1 MDDLKVGQQVLKR
14 FPGYGGRRVYVGVI
28 AEVLADARKVR
39 LEWDDDEETLMTFA
53 AVRKALAAPPSPERK
68 APRAAAATPA
78 ATLPEV
84 DAGARPKRA
93 RAAPAVL
100 TYARP
105 KKAKRKAAASDSEAE
120 ASSDFSESDSD
131 FESESEDDRPKRKRK
146 AAAATKA
153 APTTAAKKAA
163 AAKGAKGAPEERP
176 LTEAEKG
183 TAGKP
188 TAGLAP
194 PMAGRFSGE
203 YRYAIGTV
211 VSVACSS
218 TGRWVRGHVI
228 MHLRGG
234 VTTLYAV
241 QKVRCLFERMQGG
254 KQHYEDV
261 DVTTE
266 AKADLKVVAL
276 DEPRREVRKWTSG
289 TPCMRAS
296 NLEHAA
302 QSKDAA
308 FDPSVGFGASKDRAK
323 QSTGRYSGGADVE
336 AGLAKAEALAA
347 TYLAAGKHGEAQVL
361 KCLEELGDTWP
372 TQDRPNVTPD
382 GKPVHGMCFGAVFV
396 LGGVGMA
403 VSNVSEHFPKLTK
416 LVTTWVVASL
426 PEAFPFSSLQINYN
440 YRARKHVDGNNIGPS
455 YIRAIGDHSGGELWT
470 ADKFI
475 VTTDDDGAPLVKGGG
490 GPDVLDCRKRWMLF
504 NGNEEHET
512 RPYFAG
518 KGAKPGT
525 KGGTR
530 ISFIVFSHQAYNK
543 LSTPVA
549 TRLRGLGFT
558 ACSDDGVD
566 LPYFTKYR
574 IDKKEFDAD
583 ENVKYFRY
591 QHKRAVELPPP
602 TAQNAVSIECYG
614 LTMARGGGWM
624 SHCDAK
630 AKRTVHELTPNMT
643 GFHVLQLDVDA
654 KKGVQLKNAFVDK
667 TRFNIYAKTDPE
679 TDRFAKFVKGLKPNA
694 VVAICITDTAVAAKR
709 PPGKKLYDAL
719 VDLGAPENMEKIGY
733 RFPFAFLGV
742 KGAKPGSAVV
752 LMDKTKFLL
761 RIDAT
766 VVRAADGSVSL
777 TGVKEEKTDITTKV
791 ILVKDHAQ
799 ER

>member
-1 MDDLKVGQQVLKR
+1 MSSPSPKKRCPKPWRPLFAAGSRVECRHGGGDVFYPGVVKAVTSDGHYDVDYDDGDEERGKK
-14 FPGYGGRRVYVGVI
+14 FPGYGSGVFDGRV
-28 AEVLADARKVR
+28 AEIFPAEKKVR
-39 LEWDDDEETLMTFA
+39 VAWSDGEETFMTVA
-53 AVRKALAAPPSPERK
+53 AVRKAMDHPPSPAK
-68 APRAAAATPA
+68 PVKRAAASAPPA
-78 ATLPEV
+78 PLPALEA
-84 DAGARPKRA
+84 AGGRPKRA
-93 RAAPAVL
+93 QGARAHS
-100 TYARP
+100 
-105 KKAKRKAAASDSEAE
+105 SDD
-120 ASSDFSESDSD
+120 ASS
-131 FESESEDDRPKRKRK
+131 EDEKPKRKRK
-146 AAAATKA
+146 AAAAKKKA
-153 APTTAAKKAA
+153 PAAKKKAA
-163 AAKGAKGAPEERP
+163 AAPERP

-194 PMAGRFSGE
+194 PMAGQYSGE
-203 YRYAIGTV
+203 YRFAIGTV
-211 VSVACSS
+211 VSVKCTS

-234 VTTLYAV
+234 VTTFYAV
-241 QKVRCLFERMQGG
+241 EKARCLFERMQG
-254 KQHYEDV
+254 KNQHYEDV
-261 DVTTE
+261 DVTTQ
-266 AKADLKVVAL
+266 KAAAACVVAL
-276 DEPRREVRKWTSG
+276 DEPPREVRKWTSG

-302 QSKDAA
+302 AVKDAP
-308 FDPSVGFGASKDRAK
+308 FDPSLGFGASKLRTK
-323 QSTGRYSGGADVE
+323 QSTGKFSGGADAA
-336 AGLAKAEALAA
+336 AGLDEAEVKAKAH
-347 TYLAAGKHGEAQVL
+347 LAAGRVGEAQVL
-361 KCLEELGDTWP
+361 ECLTCLGDKWP

-382 GKPVHGMCFGAVFV
+382 GKPVHGMCLGAVFV

-403 VSNVSEHFPKLTK
+403 CSNVSEHYPELT
-416 LVTTWVVASL
+416 T
-426 PEAFPFSSLQINYN
+426 PRR
-440 YRARKHVDGNNIGPS
+440 RALDRGQVH
-455 YIRAIGDHSGGELWT
+455 R
-470 ADKFI
+470 
-475 VTTDDDGAPLVKGGG
+475 DDGRGRQAARQGGG
-490 GPDVLDCRKRWMLF
+490 GPDTLDCKKEWMLF

-530 ISFIVFSHQAYNK
+530 ISFIAFSHQAYNK
-543 LSTPVA
+543 LSTSVA
-549 TRLRGLGFT
+549 TRLKALGFT

-591 QHKRAVELPPP
+591 QRKRAIELPPP
-602 TAQNAVSIECYG
+602 TKKNAVSVECYG

-624 SHCDAK
+624 SHCDA
-630 AKRTVHELTPNMT
+630 AATRTVHELTPNMT
-643 GFHVLQLDVDA
+643 GFHVLHLDA
-654 KKGVQLKNAFVDK
+654 SGAAGVALVESHVDK
-667 TRFNIYAKTDPE
+667 KRFNIYAKTDPE

-694 VVAICITDTAVAAKR
+694 VVAVCITDTAVAAKR

-719 VDLGAPENMEKIGY
+719 VSLGAPENMEKIGY

-766 VVRAADGSVSL
+766 VVTAKDGTVTLADVA
-777 TGVKEEKTDITTKV
+777 EEKTDITTKV
-791 ILVKDHAQ
+791 ILSKNHGD
-799 ER
+799 EG